1 MNEQSTAAVATV
13 SSVPD
18 TALERADRSVRGPN
32 DALAVLPDI
41 GSPEAFQA
49 RIERDER
56 MRHILRDY
64 VKRNMHEGHHF
75 YTELG
80 STKLEKPA
88 LKGDGAHQIASLF
101 KLIFGQPHQ
110 EEKYFDD
117 GHYQCKTTID
127 IFNAEGFRIATGLGI
142 CTTRES
148 KYRWRKESRTCP
160 DCGAAA
166 IFKDNKS
173 PQGGWYCWMKR
184 DGCGAKFQA
193 DDPAIEEQKIGRVEN
208 TDLADSYNTVAKM
221 SLKRAKVGGICQ
233 VPLVSELFVPDDADD
248 DEDLPAKTQ
257 SREVKPQPLNQK
269 NAAKAPSVPQSIAKA
284 VDLANK
290 LVLNHGVEPED
301 LARQFL
307 PENVESFDKL
317 NELQAA
323 AVVPSLVELLNAKV
337 NGK

>member
-1 MNEQSTAAVATV
+1 MNEQSTAAAMTID
-13 SSVPD
+13 SSPVPEN
-18 TALERADRSVRGPN
+18 ANNG
-32 DALAVLPDI
+32 LAVLPDI

-173 PQGGWYCWMKR
+173 VNGGWYCWMKR

-193 DDPAIEEQKIGRVEN
+193 GDPAIEDQKIGRVEN

-248 DEDLPAKTQ
+248 EEDPPAKSQ
-257 SREVKPQPLNQK
+257 SREAKQQPQNQK
-269 NAAKAPSVPQSIAKA
+269 SPPKGGTPNEKPSVPQSVAKA
-284 VDLANK
+284 VELSEK
-290 LVLNHGVEPED
+290 LIAYDDVEFED
-301 LARQFL
+301 LAVQFL
-307 PENVESFDKL
+307 PEGVSKFEDL

-323 AVVPSLVELLNAKV
+323 TIVPALVELLNAKV